1 MSLEENSF
9 PLNFVCILLA
19 RIEIGSV
26 FESEGPTECKII
38 NVLGS
43 NSVFAISSW
52 LNFISQFLICK
63 IFLKIKWEKAYK
75 TPTTVFGI

>member
-1 MSLEENSF
+1 MFLFIYDLFIIMHELGRKQLPTE
-9 PLNFVCILLA
+9 LCILLA

-43 NSVFAISSW
+43 NSDFAISS
-52 LNFISQFLICK
+52 
-63 IFLKIKWEKAYK
+63 
-75 TPTTVFGI
+75 